1 MDVSNRLRS
10 VITEMERLEDDILLI
25 THHVVARILLGYFM
39 NLRLEVVTDLDIPL
53 HSIYC
58 LEPKP
63 QGISWTLYEYDEIKD
78 SFNKVPKSEL
88 NISRVKEIG
97 LVHNERHYSLVPT
110 APNYSIGSKSSV
122 DS

>member
-1 MDVSNRLRS
+1 
-10 VITEMERLEDDILLI
+10 
-25 THHVVARILLGYFM
+25 M

-53 HSIYC
+53 HTVYC

-63 QGISWTLYEYDEIKD
+63 QGITWSLYEYDEIND
-78 SFNKVPKSEL
+78 TFNKVPKSEL

-110 APNYSIGSKSSV
+110 APSHSASSR
-122 DS
+122 SSEGI